1 MSQRTLVRIPPG
13 QRGLT
18 HLQEL
23 IEQAEGIS
31 IGQLIVAQP
40 VLPFA
45 DITRFDTA
53 AFITTGLLVT
63 PTTLPMQLI
72 HGASAQAVLHPAG
85 KQRKKE
91 RKLDGEYVPM
101 HRAVLGGAVGAR
113 RRTHGTV
120 NSKMLFRVCLRSM
133 ITDIWMNRS
142 VKQPLGWHCKTRR

>member
-31 IGQLIVAQP
+31 IGQVIVAQP
-40 VLPFA
+40 VLLFA
-45 DITRFDTA
+45 DITRVDTA

-63 PTTLPMQLI
+63 PTTLPLQLI

-85 KQRKKE
+85 KQRKKVRRGIRADASGCFGRSGWSE
-91 RKLDGEYVPM
+91 ASYSRHSEFKDVVQSLFEKHDYRHLDEQV
-101 HRAVLGGAVGAR
+101 R
-113 RRTHGTV
+113 
-120 NSKMLFRVCLRSM
+120 
-133 ITDIWMNRS
+133 
-142 VKQPLGWHCKTRR
+142 